1 MHTAR
6 KSTQTKENQDT
17 LMSFF
22 AFYHTRTHTLF
33 ETEAHASKTKKENPN
48 RIDRNDTQTVEET
61 QRKRERRERRERR
74 GEGKMVG
81 RHKGGVMPPPTT
93 TTRGRS

>member
-61 QRKRERRERRERR
+61 QSENENDENDEEKERWSADT
-74 GEGKMVG
+74 KAVS
-81 RHKGGVMPPPTT
+81 PPPTT